1 MQYGIYMQTILHLS
15 LIKSL
20 FFCSYNVVSF
30 WFLWHYII
38 HSPKY
43 RKTVIW
49 YKVQVKKHI
58 HTFLTLNI
66 TWSKASH
73 SAQSA
78 MQSTLKYLRTSSA
91 CHAASSS
98 SSHALVFS
106 CQVSK
111 SPNSDYNETK
121 NRTRIVKDHPFSIQ
135 QSEEY

>member
-1 MQYGIYMQTILHLS
+1 MVAIWNIYANNIAFVINKIIIL
-15 LIKSL
+15 L
-20 FFCSYNVVSF
+20 FLQCCK
-30 WFLWHYII
+30 FLGHYII